1 MKAFKLILTGIAG
14 IGILLFLLAF
24 AMGALESIQWP
35 ALIIGLAALS
45 FAPDSR
51 VIRAAFGTVVLA
63 VLVFFITQL
72 IGETGIG
79 RKNIDLTEDNRYTL
93 SEGTKAIL
101 SELEDPIVINYYVNR
116 DIRSTPADI
125 KQYIPRV
132 DNLLKEFEGL
142 ANEGNITVNFID
154 PKPNTDEEDAAAL
167 DQIQQFPV
175 SQEENLF
182 FGASVTCWDQK
193 TVLPFFNPQT
203 ETQLEFDLI
212 SAIAEVSARNKPTV
226 GLVTPLPVATG
237 GQTGQGW
244 IFAQF
249 LRRAYNL
256 ADLGMGVTNQLSGVY
271 EANEWGEAPNYLD
284 PEKIPVVLVIH
295 PASITPEAEFALD
308 QYLLRGGTVVACL
321 DSYSINAAQSSP
333 RPQFPG
339 MPPQGGGIATQ
350 SSLPKLLEH
359 LKVTFSEDKVLA
371 DGKYGVQQN
380 PTILNLNNEAM
391 PIEDDLAIASID
403 QLLFGYSG
411 AFEQINTTGL
421 DISRLV
427 RSSRQSDL
435 VESAKATDNR
445 LAAQLGRQL
454 RSKDRNYDLLVYLSG
469 QFTTAFPKGDPANP
483 EKAEAPQET
492 SEEKAEKES
501 EEEKPIAQ
509 TGLKEASAKGHLY
522 LFADSDF
529 LSDGAAYRLIP
540 IGGQRGGGIPQQ
552 LSDNGPLVFNILD
565 QATNSKHLIGSRA
578 RTPNWRPF
586 TVFQEMKAEADE
598 ETGKKIEEIEKSLED
613 RNKEI
618 SKIMAKRGDRGQVFL
633 SETEQERLEELNQ
646 QVVDSKKEIRE
657 LEKDN
662 QSEIDAIK
670 SGIFWKS
677 IVTVPIIVILFGLGV
692 FLFRRVATQAR

>member
-1 MKAFKLILTGIAG
+1 MKAFKLILAGIAG

-24 AMGALESIQWP
+24 AVGALESIQWP

-72 IGETGIG
+72 IGETAIG

-101 SELEDPIVINYYVNR
+101 AELEDPIVINYYVNR

-492 SEEKAEKES
+492 SEEKAKKES